1 VRIAMTAWM
10 VLALLL
16 FGLGLG
22 IGRASVTDETAVT
35 AQVTSADH
43 ELEEG
48 YFSLGDSTTVI
59 AKPGTDLHRF
69 LARQRGKKI
78 RVVLTEADTRELSQI
93 RR

>member
-1 VRIAMTAWM
+1 MRIAMTAWM

-16 FGLGLG
+16 FGLG
-22 IGRASVTDETAVT
+22 IGRASDSTETAVT
-35 AQVTSADH
+35 VQVTSADH

-48 YFSLGDSTTVI
+48 YFSLGDSATI
-59 AKPGTDLHRF
+59 MAKPGSPLHQF

-78 RVVLTEADTRELSQI
+78 RIVLSEADTRELSQI

>member
-10 VLALLL
+10 MLALLL
-16 FGLGLG
+16 FGLG
-22 IGRASVTDETAVT
+22 IGLASDTDETAVT
-35 AQVTSADH
+35 VQVTSADH

-48 YFSLGDSTTVI
+48 YFSLGESATVI

-78 RVVLTEADTRELSQI
+78 RIVLTEADTRELSQI